1 PYLAPLPSSLSPQSQ
16 VSTNAARLS
25 PHFSNPAARTEGS
38 PIQQQEGIQRLQSCY
53 LRRREVN
60 GGRRQ
65 EESGS
70 GSRFSSRAA
79 GGGGPR
85 RASPAWGV
93 RPPLDSPPVLPSGAS
108 AGPGPSLHLA
118 LEVALQ
124 RHHEDPR
131 RGGPHAAAS
140 HVDRRL
146 RGPATA
152 NDSSS
157 IVPLLLDSQRR
168 LYRHLLVA
176 AARDVGGAQDS
187 LEVHGP
193 GANIHTLCVGP
204 SYVNREQGVS

>member
-1 PYLAPLPSSLSPQSQ
+1 APPPLQPLSSISSLHQRRPPLSSLLQS
-16 VSTNAARLS
+16 SSKNGR
-25 PHFSNPAARTEGS
+25 FSNPAAGRDPAAPVLLLAAT
-38 PIQQQEGIQRLQSCY
+38 
-53 LRRREVN
+53 
-60 GGRRQ
+60 GGQRRQ

-124 RHHEDPR
+124 RHHEDRR

-140 HVDRRL
+140 HVDRRQ

-204 SYVNREQGVS
+204 SYVNRE